1 MTEKAIAT
9 RPEPSPLQLILAN
22 PEALKELD
30 VDKVREL
37 AELHM
42 RMEAEAARKSFAIA
56 FVGAQAEF
64 TPIVLKGKNSHTNSL
79 YARAQDV
86 VKMIHP
92 ILVRHGFSR
101 SFSTEPT
108 EGDLIRFK
116 LTLRHVDGHVEQHF
130 MEAPADVKGPKGG
143 FVKTELHGRAS
154 SMTYCERVLT
164 CKVFGLQLGGDDDGN
179 AGAGVQKPE
188 LVAADDVA
196 ELNALA
202 DRAGID
208 KAGACTFYRIQSLAQ
223 MTVKDARTFRHSMKK
238 RIANQ
243 EAQEV

>member
-1 MTEKAIAT
+1 MTDKAIAT

-30 VDKVREL
+30 VDKVTAL
-37 AELHM
+37 ADLHM
-42 RMEAEAARKSFAIA
+42 KMEAESARRSFARA
-56 FVGAQAEF
+56 FVAAQAEF
-64 TPIVLKGKNSHTNSL
+64 TPIMLKGKGEHSL
-79 YARAQDV
+79 FARAQDV
-86 VKMIHP
+86 VQMIHP

-101 SFSTEPT
+101 SFSTEPSDS
-108 EGDLIRFK
+108 DLIRFK

-130 MEAPADVKGPKGG
+130 MEAPPDIRGPKGG
-143 FVKTELHGRAS
+143 AVKTELHGRAS

-188 LVAADDVA
+188 LVSADDVA

-202 DRAGID
+202 DQCGLD
-208 KAGACTFYRIQSLAQ
+208 KAGACQFYRVASFAQ
-223 MTVKDARTFRHSMKK
+223 LTKKDAHHFRGGMKK

-243 EAQEV
+243 EA

>member
-1 MTEKAIAT
+1 MSQKAIAT

-86 VKMIHP
+86 VQMIHP

-108 EGDLIRFK
+108 RRRPDPL
-116 LTLRHVDGHVEQHF
+116 Q
-130 MEAPADVKGPKGG
+130 AD
-143 FVKTELHGRAS
+143 A
-154 SMTYCERVLT
+154 
-164 CKVFGLQLGGDDDGN
+164 
-179 AGAGVQKPE
+179 
-188 LVAADDVA
+188 
-196 ELNALA
+196 
-202 DRAGID
+202 
-208 KAGACTFYRIQSLAQ
+208 
-223 MTVKDARTFRHSMKK
+223 
-238 RIANQ
+238 
-243 EAQEV
+243 